1 MRRVLVLVPL
11 LVLACDRGAPTPT
24 EVQPIGGT
32 SAIKPEFSIGV
43 SPAELAVE
51 RGATA
56 SATITITKSRN
67 FAKEVSFS
75 VAGVPEGV
83 TAALDPQVTLG
94 DASVVTFT
102 ASSSAPLG
110 TSTII
115 ITGRTPGR
123 DPETTTLQLTVVRP
137 LVPIT
142 LDFCASDA
150 PLWFAYQNEGEA
162 WTQVVP
168 DANSAVFFRAT
179 ETVGIAITRNRRNVS
194 GIALD
199 GARITNVLYVTAEEL
214 RPLSGVTCRNEFGS
228 KIINGTV
235 NGLSSGDNGLV
246 SLHLIPFTV
255 NSFAPTFR
263 ATRKPDAGAMDLIA
277 TRRPSGGEP
286 VSFIVRRG
294 LELANEATVDPID
307 FASSEAVAAEVPA
320 YTVTGL
326 RGVSDQMFVDFWTG
340 ATRGGL
346 PSYQRLVTR
355 FSGVTTAGTYRAAPA
370 SLLMPGDRHE
380 MTVRTGFN
388 ADYSGV
394 TSVFSAAGPQNLAIG
409 PSLSPVTFQQI
420 AGSSPPRFRATFA
433 SQSEYGA
440 TARLIANGGNIFTV
454 EATAAFHGNTPG
466 VWELETPDFTAVS
479 GWSADWNIAPGQNV
493 VLDASGW
500 SMAAVD
506 IPALWIENMIPPWA
520 RPFADG
526 SMVNFASRRLIVFAQ

>member
-24 EVQPIGGT
+24 EVQPVGGIT
-32 SAIKPEFSIGV
+32 AIKPEFALGA
-43 SPAELAVE
+43 SPAELSVE

-56 SATITITKSRN
+56 SATISITRSSN
-67 FAKEVSFS
+67 FRKDVSLS
-75 VAGVPEGV
+75 LSGLPEGV
-83 TAALDPQVTLG
+83 TASIDPQVTDG
-94 DASVVTFT
+94 DASVVTF
-102 ASSSAPLG
+102 AAAANAPLG
-110 TSTII
+110 TSTITI
-115 ITGRTPGR
+115 SGRALGR
-123 DPETTTLQLTVVRP
+123 DPEATTLQLTVVRP

-168 DANSAVFFRAT
+168 DANAAVFFRAT
-179 ETVGIAITRNRRNVS
+179 ETVAIAITRRRRNAS
-194 GIALD
+194 GVPLD
-199 GARITNVLYVTAEEL
+199 GVHITSVLYVTADEL

-228 KIINGTV
+228 KVV
-235 NGLSSGDNGLV
+235 NGAVDGLTSADNGVV
-246 SLHLIPFTV
+246 SLHLVPFTV

-263 ATRKPDAGAMDLIA
+263 ATRKPDEGAMDLIA
-277 TRRPSGGEP
+277 TRRTAGEP
-286 VSFIVRRG
+286 VSFVVRRG
-294 LELANEATVDPID
+294 LDLANEATVDPID
-307 FASSEAVAAEVPA
+307 FASSEAVPAEVPA
-320 YTVTGL
+320 YTISGL
-326 RGVSDQMFVDFWTG
+326 RGTSDQMFVDFWTG

-346 PSYQRLVTR
+346 PSYQRLVAR

-380 MTVRTGFN
+380 LTVRTGFN

-394 TSVFSAAGPQNLAIG
+394 TSVFRNAGPQNLAIG
-409 PSLSPVTFQQI
+409 PSLSPATFAQVS
-420 AGSSPPRFRATFA
+420 GSSPPRFSVTFA

-440 TARLIANGGNIFTV
+440 AVRLIANGGNIFTV
-454 EATAAFHGNTPG
+454 EATAAFHGSTPG
-466 VWELETPDFTAVS
+466 TWELVMPDFTAVS

-506 IPALWIENMIPPWA
+506 VPALWIENTLPPWA

-526 SMVNFASRRLIVFAQ
+526 SVVNFASRRAIVLAQ